1 MRKSNVLVVG
11 LGEVG
16 FTLFELVKQSR
27 RFEVYG
33 FDINEKKMKEIGQ
46 ATLPSTIDI
55 IHICYPCFAPEEFVK
70 VTAEYMSRFK
80 PKLTIINSTVVPG
93 TTKKICKLS
102 NRLVAHS
109 PIRGVHKSVESMK
122 RDLLFYTKYIGG
134 IDEESARLASKHFKL
149 AGFKTKVL
157 HSCSETE
164 LAKLFETTSRAM
176 LIAWY
181 QEMHRISK
189 LFDADFDEV
198 VDFLEDTHRIRLDRP
213 LLFPGIIGGHCLIPN
228 AELLLKAYNSQFIKL
243 ILESNEKRKKEI
255 KDKKVFEEIEKIR
268 KRYENLEN
276 WLLKLSG
283 KNE

>member
-1 MRKSNVLVVG
+1 MRRPNVLVVG

-16 FTLFELVKQSR
+16 LALFELLKQSR
-27 RFEVYG
+27 KFEVYG
-33 FDINEKKMKEIGQ
+33 LDINEKKMREIGQ
-46 ATLPSTIDI
+46 AGLPSTISI
-55 IHICYPCFAPEEFVK
+55 MHICYPCFDPEEFVK
-70 VTAEYMSRFK
+70 ITAQYMNRFE
-80 PKLTIINSTVVPG
+80 PQLTIINSTVVPG
-93 TTKKICKLS
+93 TTEKIYKLS
-102 NRLVAHS
+102 NCRVVHS

-122 RDLLFYTKYIGG
+122 RDLLFWTKYIGG
-134 IDEESARLASKHFKL
+134 TNTESAKLASKHFKL

-157 HSCSETE
+157 HNCLETE

-189 LFDADFDEV
+189 FFDADFDEV
-198 VDFLEDTHRIRLDRP
+198 VDFLEDTHRIRFDRP
-213 LLFPGIIGGHCLIPN
+213 VLFPGIIGGHCLIPN
-228 AELLLKAYNSQFIKL
+228 AKLLLKAYCSQFIKL
-243 ILESNEKRKKEI
+243 VLESNEKRKKEI
-255 KDKKVFEEIEKIR
+255 KEKTVSEEVEKIR